1 MTLNV
6 KAYFSLVWDTRFPE
20 SSELQVTFK
29 RIIGKHTLLN

>member
-20 SSELQVTFK
+20 SSELQVILK
-29 RIIGKHTLLN
+29 G